1 MTQLG
6 SELRKLAVSDDATRL
21 DAELQSVT
29 DRYRALRSMGSQR
42 LSQMTEVPAI
52 LERFYATHETVIN
65 WVSQLESDLQQRD
78 IQPGPE
84 AELHLQVSLVC
95 HCRTVIN

>member
-1 MTQLG
+1 MTRLG
-6 SELRKLAVSDDATRL
+6 SELRQLAVGDDATRL

-29 DRYRALRSMGSQR
+29 DRYRALRSMSSR
-42 LSQMTEVPAI
+42 RMSQMSQVPAI

-84 AELHLQVSLVC
+84 AELHLQVLLVL
-95 HCRTVIN
+95 